1 MTIHIE
7 ENISNLKQ
15 KIEDQKREL
24 ILLEG
29 RLSVYTYLLS
39 QGVRHIHTPE
49 IIVIKD
55 QQC

>member
-39 QGVRHIHTPE
+39 LGVRHIHTPE